1 MNFFHKSKKK
11 AQKTSNPTNQT
22 DKKKYKIL
30 IWWQSIERGNK
41 IQIVLVIL
49 NIVMVGA
56 FIIFSQKQIYKTKEA
71 LKLTR
76 ESINLAKE
84 NARTELRAY
93 IITQIDSIEAL
104 NDTFIIFLSE
114 INVGKTP
121 TYKLRKNVIFNTTE
135 FVDSEWVKLKKLP
148 KTTIDIG
155 GSVHQASQNFY
166 PYKEISPTPQFI
178 KRLFYDRKF
187 TIYMAVCV
195 EYRDFWGDI
204 HHTHSYWGITPNTII
219 TMNKYNDSN

>member
-1 MNFFHKSKKK
+1 LNFFHKSKKK

-178 KRLFYDRKF
+178 KKTFLCPEIHN
-187 TIYMAVCV
+187 IYGCLC
-195 EYRDFWGDI
+195 
-204 HHTHSYWGITPNTII
+204 
-219 TMNKYNDSN
+219 